1 MSKVMKPKK
10 IPMRKCIGCQE
21 SFPKKSLC
29 RIVKTKLKSDNPETK
44 ENEEKEVVKFDAS
57 GKLNGRGAYIC
68 KNMDC
73 FEKAIKSKR
82 LSRTLEIEIPSEI
95 YDEIKTE
102 ILKIE
107 KVDEVKK
114 NLE

>member
-1 MSKVMKPKK
+1 MKQRK

-21 SFPKKSLC
+21 SFPKKELC
-29 RIVKTKLKSDNPETK
+29 RIVKTKVEDNNPETRDV
-44 ENEEKEVVKFDAS
+44 EIVKFDAT

-82 LSRTLEIEIPSEI
+82 LSRSLEIEIPTEI
-95 YDEIKTE
+95 YDEIKSE
-102 ILKIE
+102 ILKNE
-107 KVDEVKK
+107 
-114 NLE
+114 

>member
-1 MSKVMKPKK
+1 MKQRK

-21 SFPKKSLC
+21 SFPKKELC
-29 RIVKTKLKSDNPETK
+29 RIVKTKVEGDNLETRDNLSTQDNPATRDK
-44 ENEEKEVVKFDAS
+44 DIVKFDAT

-82 LSRTLEIEIPSEI
+82 LSRSLEIEIPTKV
-95 YDEIKTE
+95 YDEIKSE
-102 ILKIE
+102 ILKNE
-107 KVDEVKK
+107 
-114 NLE
+114 

>member
-1 MSKVMKPKK
+1 MKQRK

-21 SFPKKSLC
+21 SFPKKELC
-29 RIVKTKLKSDNPETK
+29 RIVKTKVEGDNLATRDLEI
-44 ENEEKEVVKFDAS
+44 VKFDAT

-82 LSRTLEIEIPSEI
+82 LSRSLEIEIPTEI
-95 YDEIKTE
+95 YDEIKSE
-102 ILKIE
+102 ILKNE
-107 KVDEVKK
+107 
-114 NLE
+114 

>member
-1 MSKVMKPKK
+1 MSKLMKQRK

-29 RIVKTKLKSDNPETK
+29 RIVKAKIKSDNPEAN
-44 ENEEKEVVKFDAS
+44 ENEEKEIVKFDAS

-68 KNMDC
+68 KKMDC
-73 FEKAIKSKR
+73 FEKAVKSKR

-95 YDEIKTE
+95 YDEIKAE
-102 ILKIE
+102 ILKAE
-107 KVDEVKK
+107 KLDEVKK
-114 NLE
+114 V

>member
-1 MSKVMKPKK
+1 MKQRK

-21 SFPKKSLC
+21 SFPKKELC
-29 RIVKTKLKSDNPETK
+29 RIVKTKVEDDNLATQDNPATRDLEI
-44 ENEEKEVVKFDAS
+44 VKFDAT

-82 LSRTLEIEIPSEI
+82 LSRSLEIEIPTEI
-95 YDEIKTE
+95 YDEIKSE
-102 ILKIE
+102 ILK
-107 KVDEVKK
+107 DE
-114 NLE
+114 